1 LEPATDAGKPATRPL
16 ERADAVGFYAKYGFI
31 PVEVVEGQSDSRP
44 ARTPMFLAMRA
55 IRQAIG
61 TDAG

>member
-1 LEPATDAGKPATRPL
+1 MADEFGCTGVVVDAKP
-16 ERADAVGFYAKYGFI
+16 DAVTFYAKYGFI